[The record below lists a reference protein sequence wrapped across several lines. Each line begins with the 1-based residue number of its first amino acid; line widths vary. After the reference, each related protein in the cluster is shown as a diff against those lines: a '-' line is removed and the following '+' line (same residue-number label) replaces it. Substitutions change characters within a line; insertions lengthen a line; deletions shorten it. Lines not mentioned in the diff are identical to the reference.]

1 MNKLIYGYGVTGK
14 AVEAFFNKK
23 NIPYKIFDENLTENF
38 NNKIEIDALL
48 KEDFDEVI
56 LSPGIRENNDLLN
69 QIRNKNFNVI
79 TDIDLFVVNM
89 NIMYGM

>member
-23 NIPYKIFDENLTENF
+23 NIPYKIFDENLTENYK
-38 NNKIEIDALL
+38 NKIVKEELL

-56 LSPGIRENNDLLN
+56 LYQR
-69 QIRNKNFNVI
+69 
-79 TDIDLFVVNM
+79 
-89 NIMYGM
+89 